1 MSKMIKAHNAIT
13 LADAAELLASS
24 GQHVTYLFQGEMG
37 IGKSSL
43 LKSLKK
49 RFGDKYHYCYVDMTI
64 KDVGDFL
71 IPKIMTVDGQEV
83 CRFVPNEEFGVHL
96 DKPVCVMFDEI
107 GKAMKSVLNAS
118 LRPILERALGG
129 YLFPEGSIVFA
140 TTNLTIEG
148 LGDTIPAHAR
158 NRMVQCRIRK
168 PTAMEWVEDYAIA
181 NNIEPVIIGTVLEF
195 PQMLQSF
202 EEIEDPASNVY
213 INDPRCPRPAFVTH
227 RMLEKA
233 SHIYSATKHLPDTVR
248 LHALCGAIG
257 EPAALDMMT
266 IMRLD
271 EDLPTWDQITS
282 NPDKVK
288 VPTSAVA
295 NCMLVS
301 KACQRVERETFGA
314 WMTFCKRMPKEVQ
327 ALFAKTIMRGEKM
340 AMAATFADFTAWA
353 KDNMYLF
360 SK

>member
-1 MSKMIKAHNAIT
+1 MSKVTKAYSSIS
-13 LADAAELLASS
+13 LADAAELLIAS
-24 GQHVTYLFQGEMG
+24 GQHVTYLFSGEMG

-43 LKSLKK
+43 LKTLKK
-49 RFGDKYHYCYVDMTI
+49 KFGDAYHYCYVDMTI

-71 IPKIMTVDGQEV
+71 IPKIVTVDGVEV

-96 DKPVCVMFDEI
+96 DKPVICMFDEI
-107 GKAMKSVLNAS
+107 GKAMRAVMNAS

-140 TTNLTIEG
+140 TTNLSIEG
-148 LGDTIPAHAR
+148 LGDAVPAHAR
-158 NRMVQCRIRK
+158 NRMVQCEIRK
-168 PTAMEWVEDYAIA
+168 PTAMEWVEDYAIP
-181 NNIEPVIIGTVLEF
+181 NNLNTVVIGTVLEF
-195 PQMLQSF
+195 PHMFQSF
-202 EEIEDPASNVY
+202 KEIEDPASNVY

-227 RMLEKA
+227 RMMEKG
-233 SHIYSATKHLPDTVR
+233 SHLLDATTHLPDDVR
-248 LHALCGAIG
+248 IHALMGAIG

-266 IMRLD
+266 IVKLD
-271 EDLPTWDQITS
+271 KDLPTWDQIIS
-282 NPDKVK
+282 APDTVH

-301 KACQRVERETFGA
+301 KACQRVERDTFGA
-314 WMTFCKRMPKEVQ
+314 WMTFCQRMPKEVQ

-340 AMAATFADFTAWA
+340 SMAATFADFTAWA

>member
-1 MSKMIKAHNAIT
+1 MSSS
-13 LADAAELLASS
+13 ELASIAT
-24 GQHVTYLFQGEMG
+24 GLVLENIVRLG
-37 IGKSSL
+37 
-43 LKSLKK
+43 
-49 RFGDKYHYCYVDMTI
+49 FGNEPRGYDRPI
-64 KDVGDFL
+64 ARDVFLGDIRVSPQQL
-71 IPKIMTVDGQEV
+71 ETMALALAIMLVVFAALAFT
-83 CRFVPNEEFGVHL
+83 R
-96 DKPVCVMFDEI
+96 I
-107 GKAMKSVLNAS
+107 GKAMRAVLNAS

-213 INDPRCPRPAFVTH
+213 INDQRCPRNAVVTH
-227 RMLEKA
+227 RTMEKA
-233 SHIYSATKHLPDTVR
+233 SIVLDKTAHLPDDVR
-248 LHALCGAIG
+248 LHALCGLIG

-301 KACQRVERETFGA
+301 KACQRVERDTFGA

-327 ALFAKTIMRGEKM
+327 ALFGRGVMAGEKM
-340 AMAATFADFTAWA
+340 SFVVKIAEFTKWA
-353 KDNMYLF
+353 RDSLHLL
-360 SK
+360 